1 MAENERVV
9 DAYLK
14 RVRDVLLADKAGAE
28 SIDAT
33 LSALREQIDD
43 AVAGGAAPEAV
54 IESMDR
60 PSAFADAASPRL
72 REGRLGLVGLI
83 SGTLCFAIGFILI
96 PAAFPGLR
104 GAIGNPLILLSV
116 FLLLSLGLVSRDTHA
131 GRAAIGLGLAIAV
144 LIAVTLI
151 W

>member
-1 MAENERVV
+1 MADGKRVV

-14 RVRDVLLADKAGAE
+14 RVRDVLLANGGGAE

-33 LSALREQIDD
+33 LCALREQIDD
-43 AVAGGAAPEAV
+43 VVAGGAAPEAV
-54 IESMDR
+54 IEAMDR
-60 PSAFADAASPRL
+60 PSAFADDDSPRL
-72 REGRLGLVGLI
+72 REGRPGLVGLI
-83 SGTLCFAIGFILI
+83 IGTLCFAIGFILI

-104 GAIGNPLILLSV
+104 GAVGNPLILLSV
-116 FLLLSLGLVSRDTHA
+116 FLLLSLGLVSRDTRA

-144 LIAVTLI
+144 LIVVTLI